1 MQRSESISTLLTHH
15 KAGADAEPS
24 CGFRGRHVS
33 IFPYTTRSTRSEN
46 VPNPRRAPAMRSIV
60 VASWTA
66 LLLSILAAAEPALA
80 ADSFILATGRRDPRI
95 YAIDFKAAVRTPTA
109 IVSRSKV
116 QVDRLDGTPLG
127 DPANIVLS
135 EDRRTAYVINHHG
148 ALNNAEFLQH
158 GGRGSVAVMNVQKML
173 DPRLDNTDGALERSY
188 DSGYFGAVGLVILPD
203 VLLVSH
209 SENWLTEDGSNR
221 ISLIDRKTGSRRGQ
235 IEMALGHPGHA
246 CPNFP
251 VPFVSPTPPP
261 VVPFAT
267 PDPQFG
273 CWPNPEFLALGRGS
287 DGKTYLFPGNA
298 GTNDV
303 SVMDLHQALAGV
315 RVVET
320 APRVPVQTGP
330 FGIKASPNGKF
341 IAVTARESGQ
351 ADFEGNTI
359 SIIDVDHARA
369 GAAGAEAARIRVGT
383 DDPNGQTRP
392 FTVAWTPDG
401 RQIIV
406 ANYRTNNVSI
416 VDLRKAL
423 AHDPHAEVARIP
435 VTRLD
440 ALPGNPK
447 GTAVTSDGRYAV
459 VSGGPRLDPTAPA
472 SGTVWIIDLRSRAV
486 VATVTGVGNDPY
498 GLTLVEG
505 DED

>member
-1 MQRSESISTLLTHH
+1 MKRNRT
-15 KAGADAEPS
+15 
-24 CGFRGRHVS
+24 VS
-33 IFPYTTRSTRSEN
+33 LIAFP
-46 VPNPRRAPAMRSIV
+46 
-60 VASWTA
+60 
-66 LLLSILAAAEPALA
+66 LLLLVAADIALA
-80 ADSFILATGRRDPRI
+80 SDLFILATGRRDPRI
-95 YAIDFKAAVRTPTA
+95 YAIDFNAALKRQNNNTSNA

-116 QVDRLDGTPLG
+116 HPDRLDGTLVG

-135 EDRRTAYVINHHG
+135 EDRRMAYVINLHG
-148 ALNNAEFLQH
+148 PVNNAEFLQH
-158 GGRGSVAVMNVQKML
+158 GGRGSVSVMNVRQML
-173 DPRLDNTDGALERSY
+173 DPASDNTDSALEHSY
-188 DSGYFGAVGLVILPD
+188 DSGYFGAVGLVLLPE
-203 VLLVSH
+203 LLVVSH

-221 ISLIDRKTGSRRGQ
+221 ISLIDRNTGGRRGQ
-235 IEMALGHPGHA
+235 IEMALGHPAHP
-246 CPNFP
+246 CPSFP

-261 VVPFAT
+261 VVPFEA

-287 DGKTYLFPGNA
+287 DGKTYLFSGNA

-303 SVMDLHQALAGV
+303 SVMDLHQALAGAP
-315 RVVET
+315 VVEI

-359 SIIDVDHARA
+359 SIIDVDRARA
-369 GAAGAEAARIRVGT
+369 GAPGAEAARVRVGT
-383 DDPNGQTRP
+383 DDPNGQARP

-416 VDLRKAL
+416 VDVRKAL
-423 AHDPHAEVARIP
+423 AKDPRAEVARIP
-435 VTRLD
+435 VVRPPEAD
-440 ALPGNPK
+440 GNVLPGRPK

-459 VSGGPRLDPTAPA
+459 VSGGPRLAPEA
-472 SGTVWIIDLRSRAV
+472 PPSGTVWMIDLHARAV

-498 GLTLVEG
+498 GLTIL
-505 DED
+505 EDRED

>member
-1 MQRSESISTLLTHH
+1 M
-15 KAGADAEPS
+15 K
-24 CGFRGRHVS
+24 
-33 IFPYTTRSTRSEN
+33 N
-46 VPNPRRAPAMRSIV
+46 IV
-60 VASWTA
+60 LASWTA
-66 LLLSILAAAEPALA
+66 FLLSMLTAAEVALA
-80 ADSFILATGRRDPRI
+80 DDTFILATGRRDPRI
-95 YAIDFKAAVRTPTA
+95 YAIDFRAALKRHNNNTSNA

-116 QVDRLDGTPLG
+116 HPDRLDGTPVG

-148 ALNNAEFLQH
+148 PVNNAEFLQH
-158 GGRGSVAVMNVQKML
+158 GGRGSVSVMNVRQML
-173 DPRLDNTDGALERSY
+173 DPASDNTDRAVERNY
-188 DSGYFGAVGLVILPD
+188 DSGYFGAVGLLVLPEL
-203 VLLVSH
+203 LLVSH

-221 ISLIDRKTGSRRGQ
+221 ISLIDRNSGGRRGQ

-246 CPNFP
+246 CPSFP

-261 VVPFAT
+261 VVPFAA

-287 DGKTYLFPGNA
+287 DGKTYLFSGNA

-315 RVVET
+315 PVVEI

-359 SIIDVDHARA
+359 SIIDVDRARA
-369 GAAGAEAARIRVGT
+369 GAPGAEAARVRVGT

-406 ANYRTNNVSI
+406 ANFRSNNVSI
-416 VDLRKAL
+416 VDLGRAL
-423 AHDPHAEVARIP
+423 AHRTDAEVARIP
-435 VTRLD
+435 VIRPAEAD
-440 ALPGNPK
+440 GSVLPGRPK

-459 VSGGPRLDPTAPA
+459 VSGGPRLDPSAPP
-472 SGTVWIIDLRSRAV
+472 SGTVWVIDLHARAV

-498 GLTLVEG
+498 GLAIL
-505 DED
+505 EDRED